1 MFEGDGQIN
10 MNGKLGNEIYNI
22 CKKEEYCNIFEVGT
36 WNGQGSTICVM
47 NAIINKPNSILYS
60 IESDINQFRKAV
72 DFWENKPIKNKLILI
87 SGTLHTNIANEK
99 DVKNACNGIIPC
111 YHEHYLFEKN
121 FLIEDS
127 VVNID
132 KIQNIDIIILD
143 GGEYTTEG
151 DFNILINKNP
161 KVIILDDASVYK
173 CKNIREQLLND
184 VNWVLY
190 KEDLGDRHGWSIFF
204 HK

>member
-72 DFWENKPIKNKLILI
+72 DFWENKPIK
-87 SGTLHTNIANEK
+87 
-99 DVKNACNGIIPC
+99 
-111 YHEHYLFEKN
+111 
-121 FLIEDS
+121 
-127 VVNID
+127 
-132 KIQNIDIIILD
+132 
-143 GGEYTTEG
+143 
-151 DFNILINKNP
+151 IN
-161 KVIILDDASVYK
+161 
-173 CKNIREQLLND
+173 
-184 VNWVLY
+184 
-190 KEDLGDRHGWSIFF
+190 
-204 HK
+204 